1 MQCSAPPSTL
11 PGKSLPSYLSSFTA
25 FSIPN
30 FKVLNNVI
38 LFKTS
43 RARGW
48 ARLGAAQLCL
58 GHPTAAASA
67 YVQGLKLDSKNEE
80 MLTGMELANR
90 ASKKKGGTK
99 RRAAMHHS
107 DS

>member
-1 MQCSAPPSTL
+1 MHHPQPRLVSQFF
-11 PGKSLPSYLSSFTA
+11 SYLSSFIT
-25 FSIPN
+25 FSIAN
-30 FKVLNNVI
+30 SRVLI
-38 LFKTS
+38 KLIYFKTS

-67 YVQGLKLDSKNEE
+67 YIQGLKLDPKNEE

-90 ASKKKGGTK
+90 ASKIKGGTK
-99 RRAAMHHS
+99 RRAAMH
-107 DS
+107 D